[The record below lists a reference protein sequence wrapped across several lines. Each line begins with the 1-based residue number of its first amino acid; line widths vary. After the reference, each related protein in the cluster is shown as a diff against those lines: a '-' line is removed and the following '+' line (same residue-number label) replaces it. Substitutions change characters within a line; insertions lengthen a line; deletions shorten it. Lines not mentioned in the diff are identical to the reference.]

1 MDHHKN
7 HYTTAIMLL
16 AAFVIFTLAIM
27 IVDVRPI
34 GPLETHVGFAAL
46 NGFIARTF
54 PENPLWDNIAKITGI
69 LLLLVA
75 VFFAGIGA
83 KQLIDRRDIRSVD
96 HDILTLGGVYAA
108 DLVLYVLFEKLV
120 INYRP
125 VLEDGELA
133 ASYPSS
139 HTLLAVTVALTAI
152 IEVQLRVHDKQKQ
165 NILRLLLAALMIITI
180 GAKLLAGVHWITD
193 IIGAIILGSAIVNAF
208 WDSVE

>member
-54 PENPLWDNIAKITGI
+54 PENPFWDNIAKITGI

-125 VLEDGELA
+125 VLEDGELCSFSFTEVESA
-133 ASYPSS
+133 AWYK
-139 HTLLAVTVALTAI
+139 LI
-152 IEVQLRVHDKQKQ
+152 I
-165 NILRLLLAALMIITI
+165 
-180 GAKLLAGVHWITD
+180 
-193 IIGAIILGSAIVNAF
+193 
-208 WDSVE
+208 WDDD